1 MDRDANQMDLD
12 LKDKVVVITGASKG
26 IGFATAE
33 ALLGEGARVV
43 LVARDAQRLNEAYEI
58 LSSRYDSDQVSIK
71 SVDCSDEIRLREVAS
86 EVSQEFGYPYAVV
99 ANVGDGQ
106 SVIDPIPDA
115 DDWSDSWKTNFETGL
130 VTARVFSP
138 YLVSNNGSI
147 VFVSSIAGIEIIG
160 APTNYSTA
168 KAALFALAKN
178 LSIKL
183 APKVRVN
190 VVAPG
195 NILAPGGVW
204 ESRLRNDQKAVL
216 EMIALKVPL
225 NRFGTVREIADAIV
239 FLCSPRSAFTT
250 GAILRVD
257 GGQTVS
263 IQ

>member
-1 MDRDANQMDLD
+1 MDLD
-12 LKDKVVVITGASKG
+12 LKDKTVVVTGASKG

-33 ALLGEGARVV
+33 ALLDEGARVV
-43 LVARDAQRLNEAYEI
+43 LVARDAQRLNEADEI
-58 LSSRYDSDQVSIK
+58 LSSKYGSEQVCIK
-71 SVDCSDEIRLREVAS
+71 AVDCSDETELREVAS
-86 EVSQEFGYPYAVV
+86 EVSQEFGNPYAVV
-99 ANVGDGQ
+99 ANVGDGR
-106 SVIDPIPDA
+106 SVVDPIPDA
-115 DDWSDSWKTNFETGL
+115 DDWTGSWKTNFETGL

-138 YLVSNNGSI
+138 YLASNNGSI

-160 APTNYSTA
+160 APTDYSTA
-168 KAALFALAKN
+168 KAALIAFAKN

-195 NILAPGGVW
+195 NILIPGGVW
-204 ESRLRNDQKAVL
+204 ESRLRNDRKAVL

-225 NRFGTVREIADAIV
+225 NRFGTGREIADAIV
-239 FLCSPRSAFTT
+239 FLCSSRSTFTS
-250 GAILRVD
+250 GAVLRID